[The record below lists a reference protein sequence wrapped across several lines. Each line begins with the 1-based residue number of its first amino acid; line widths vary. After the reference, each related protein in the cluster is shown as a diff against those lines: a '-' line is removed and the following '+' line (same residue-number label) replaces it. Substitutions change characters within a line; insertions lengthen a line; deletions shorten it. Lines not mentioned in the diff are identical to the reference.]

1 MRERRRRCPLPGEL
15 QAPATHRKFASPSD
29 RHHGL
34 AAAGAAKPSSSLG
47 QITPSTCAQTATIA
61 MNKAIE
67 ASAPASSTTARTM
80 MLPHFSWNEKGT

>member
-1 MRERRRRCPLPGEL
+1 MRERWRRCPC
-15 QAPATHRKFASPSD
+15 RASLRRSPRTGSLL
-29 RHHGL
+29 RRPTRTT
-34 AAAGAAKPSSSLG
+34 ASGAAQGRGGEAAKQLG

-80 MLPHFSWNEKGT
+80 MLSLVGT